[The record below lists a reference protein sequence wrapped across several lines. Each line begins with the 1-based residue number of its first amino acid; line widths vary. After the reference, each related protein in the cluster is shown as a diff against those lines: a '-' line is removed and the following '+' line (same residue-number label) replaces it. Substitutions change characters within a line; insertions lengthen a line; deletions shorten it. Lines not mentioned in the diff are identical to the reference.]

1 MYGTFDLELR
11 SYTPTPIQ
19 KNNILIVDDEK
30 DILDLLEYNL
40 KKEGYHVLRASD
52 GESAL
57 SIVQSNPVDLILLDI
72 MMPKLDGIETC
83 RRLREMPEGQK
94 TYIVFLTAR
103 EEEYSEVAGFEAG
116 ADDYIA
122 KPIKPRIL
130 LSRIKA
136 IFRRGLE
143 HHSNPLQS
151 LKVLDLEIIRDEYLV
166 YKEGKPIALP
176 KKEFELLYFLASKPG
191 KVFPRETLLENIWG
205 QDVLVVDRTIDVH
218 IRKLREKLGQD
229 YIQTIRG
236 VGYKFSIN

>member
-1 MYGTFDLELR
+1 M
-11 SYTPTPIQ
+11 IQ
-19 KNNILIVDDEK
+19 KQKILIVDDEK

-40 KKEGYHVLRASD
+40 AREGYTVLRASD
-52 GESAL
+52 GEEAL
-57 SIVQSNPVDLILLDI
+57 TIIRSNQVDLILLDI
-72 MMPKLDGIETC
+72 MMPRLDGIETC
-83 RRLREMPEGQK
+83 RRLRELPEGQK

-143 HHSNPLQS
+143 HKNNPEQS

-166 YKEGKPIALP
+166 YKNGVAISLP
-176 KKEFELLYFLASKPG
+176 KKEFELLFFLASKPG

-205 QDVLVVDRTIDVH
+205 TDVLVVDRTIDVH
-218 IRKLREKLGQD
+218 IRKLREKLGDD

-236 VGYKFSIN
+236 VGYKFVMN

>member
-1 MYGTFDLELR
+1 M
-11 SYTPTPIQ
+11 IQ
-19 KNNILIVDDEK
+19 KQIILIVDDEK

-40 KKEGYHVLRASD
+40 LKEGYQVLKASD
-52 GESAL
+52 GEEAL
-57 SIVQSNPVDLILLDI
+57 NIVRNNSVDLVLLDI

-83 RRLREMPEGQK
+83 RRLREMPEGKK

-116 ADDYIA
+116 GDDYIA

-136 IFRRGLE
+136 IFRRGLD
-143 HHSNPLQS
+143 HQNNPEQS
-151 LKVLDLEIIRDEYLV
+151 LKVLDLEILRDEYLV
-166 YKEGKPIALP
+166 YKNGVPISLP
-176 KKEFELLYFLASKPG
+176 KKEFELLFFLAAKPG

-205 QDVLVVDRTIDVH
+205 SDVMVVDRTIDVH
-218 IRKLREKLGQD
+218 IRKLREKLGDD

-236 VGYKFSIN
+236 VGYKFSQNP

>member
-1 MYGTFDLELR
+1 MH
-11 SYTPTPIQ
+11 
-19 KNNILIVDDEK
+19 KNKILIVDDEK

-40 KKEGYHVLRASD
+40 NKEGYAVLRASD

-72 MMPKLDGIETC
+72 MMPRLDGIETC

-166 YKEGKPIALP
+166 YKEGKLFKELIPEFTTTEFIKSSFI
-176 KKEFELLYFLASKPG
+176 KK
-191 KVFPRETLLENIWG
+191 T
-205 QDVLVVDRTIDVH
+205 
-218 IRKLREKLGQD
+218 
-229 YIQTIRG
+229 
-236 VGYKFSIN
+236 

>member
-1 MYGTFDLELR
+1 MM
-11 SYTPTPIQ
+11 Q
-19 KNNILIVDDEK
+19 KQRILIVDDEK

-40 KKEGYHVLRASD
+40 LKEGFVVLKASD
-52 GESAL
+52 GEEAL
-57 SIVQSNPVDLILLDI
+57 TIIRNNPVDLVLLDI

-83 RRLREMPEGQK
+83 RRLREMPEGKK

-116 ADDYIA
+116 GDDYIA

-136 IFRRGLE
+136 IFRRGLD
-143 HHSNPLQS
+143 HQNNPEQS
-151 LKVLDLEIIRDEYLV
+151 LKVLDLEILRDEYLV
-166 YKEGKPIALP
+166 YKNGIPISLP
-176 KKEFELLYFLASKPG
+176 KKEFELLFFLASKPG

-205 QDVLVVDRTIDVH
+205 SDVMVVDRTIDVH
-218 IRKLREKLGQD
+218 IRKLREKLGDD

-236 VGYKFSIN
+236 VGYKFAQNG

>member
-1 MYGTFDLELR
+1 M
-11 SYTPTPIQ
+11 IQ
-19 KNNILIVDDEK
+19 KQKILIVDDEK

-40 KKEGYHVLRASD
+40 LKEGFVVLKASD
-52 GESAL
+52 GEEAL
-57 SIVQSNPVDLILLDI
+57 TIIRNNPVDLVLLDI

-83 RRLREMPEGQK
+83 RRLREMPEGKK

-116 ADDYIA
+116 GDDYIA

-136 IFRRGLE
+136 IFRRGLDHQNSPE
-143 HHSNPLQS
+143 QR
-151 LKVLDLEIIRDEYLV
+151 LKILDLEILRDEYLV
-166 YKEGKPIALP
+166 YKEGTPISLP
-176 KKEFELLYFLASKPG
+176 KKEFELLFFLASKPG

-205 QDVLVVDRTIDVH
+205 SDVMVVDRTIDVH
-218 IRKLREKLGQD
+218 IRKLREKLGDD

-236 VGYKFSIN
+236 VGYKFAQNG